1 MTVRLAIDT
10 TGVGGSVVVARGG
23 RILAEIV
30 HDAARGYAEHV
41 FDLLDE
47 ALGAARIG
55 RADIDEFAV
64 VSGPGSFTGLRI
76 GVTTAKILAHA
87 LGRPLWAAPTL
98 GLLATGSPG
107 PGVAVAPAGG
117 GYAWLLRFGEPAT
130 VTASGVVERVPLES
144 IDDESGHVVAV
155 DPAILA
161 ALHDREALTR
171 RVIATDSLCRLL
183 VRARE
188 AAHPLVTRVDVVAF
202 VPEYVTPSQAERAHG
217 LDLRDEVARP
227 IEPRGWGEE
236 A

>member
-10 TGVGGSVVVARGG
+10 TGVGGSVVVAEGG
-23 RILAEIV
+23 RILAESV
-30 HDAARGYAEHV
+30 HDAAYGYAEHL
-41 FDLLDE
+41 FDLLDA
-47 ALGAARIG
+47 ALATAGVG
-55 RADIDEFAV
+55 RGEIEEILV

-76 GVTTAKILAHA
+76 GVTTAKTLAHA
-87 LGRPLWAAPTL
+87 LRRPLWAAPTL
-98 GLLATGSPG
+98 GLLASGSPG

-117 GYAWLLRFGEPAT
+117 GHLWRLRFDDPAT
-130 VTASGVVERVPLES
+130 VTAESAVERVTPES
-144 IDDESGHVVAV
+144 IDLEPGTVVAV
-155 DPAILA
+155 DA
-161 ALHDREALTR
+161 ATLTALRTR
-171 RVIATDSLCRLL
+171 RALDGRVVETESLCRLL

-188 AAHPLVTRVDVVAF
+188 AAHPSVTRVDAAAF